1 MYFIFTQDIAAN
13 YVWLR
18 PLVETFPQSVPGSIV
33 LTDIWLYLDRLL
45 EKKLLVKQDEE
56 KQVQAA
62 TEADRCKKLI
72 GSLRYLYRNS
82 HLDNKK

>member
-56 KQVQAA
+56 KQAQAA